1 VRRLINRTAALA
13 LSVTLLGAAAVPCAA
28 AEPAAAKPDGKLTRL
43 SPASRQVLA
52 SPASPLAA
60 PAARHARSSEGGQ
73 PTAAPSTP
81 GSFLKSTRGKVTLAL
96 MGAGVGL
103 TLWSIQHD
111 RKPVKSPIR

>member
-1 VRRLINRTAALA
+1 MRRLISRTAALA
-13 LSVTLLGAAAVPCAA
+13 LSVTLALGAAAVPCAA
-28 AEPAAAKPDGKLTRL
+28 AESAATKADGKLTRL

-52 SPASPLAA
+52 SPASPRLRSSDGAGQ
-60 PAARHARSSEGGQ
+60 PAATPG
-73 PTAAPSTP
+73 TP
-81 GSFLKSTRGKVTLAL
+81 GSFFKSTRGKVTLAL